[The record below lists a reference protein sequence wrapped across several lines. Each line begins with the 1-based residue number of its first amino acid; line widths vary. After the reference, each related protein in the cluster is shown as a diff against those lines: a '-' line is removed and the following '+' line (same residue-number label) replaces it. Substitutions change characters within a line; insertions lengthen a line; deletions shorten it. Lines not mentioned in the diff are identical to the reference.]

1 MGFITI
7 VLILGIQSTTIPVVN
22 PRDFEINQLF
32 PWVGLVQV
40 PMGRACT
47 RSMGRTCTS
56 SHG

>member
-7 VLILGIQSTTIPVVN
+7 VLIIGVQSTTIPDVN

-32 PWVGLVQV
+32 PWVGLVQI
-40 PMGRACT
+40 PMGRA
-47 RSMGRTCTS
+47 GTS